1 VRLFRPESEADLT
14 DWIAVSRDR
23 FPEEGVPVVTA
34 ATGDP
39 AVRGLDPLPRLGVST
54 SSLSGVV
61 DFRPKDLTITVGAG
75 MRLSALDDLVAA
87 AGLWLPLA
95 GMPENRSV
103 GGWVAS
109 APAGEFDGSFG
120 PVRRHVLA
128 CSLLLWDGRITR
140 WGRPVMKNVA
150 GYDVNKLVCGSRA
163 RLGIVTSVTL
173 RLWPRPRVVRRF
185 DLEGEALR
193 EHGAAFAGAP
203 RFEAAVWRCRPGGGN
218 PIMASVSITGGP
230 KSVSSRAEAL
240 ECWAGDRDIGIKEE
254 DPESMGPAPTSG
266 DRSARPSGSAAYRI
280 TFGRRY
286 LKAGLRDL
294 DRRLAADVDPWSLE
308 AFPATGVVRLLTA
321 QQKAAG
327 QRQAPAW
334 LTTIADTVGGAAVPQ
349 PALDSPAVRVE
360 RGGQAEHD
368 AARRMRSTTSRDIER
383 RWLGAFA
390 GLEGPWQADYL

>member
-1 VRLFRPESEADLT
+1 MRLFRPESEADLVE
-14 DWIAVSRDR
+14 WIAVSRDR

-54 SSLSGVV
+54 SSLSDVI
-61 DFRPKDLTITVGAG
+61 DFRPKDLTVTVGAG
-75 MRLSALDDLVAA
+75 MRLSALDGLVAD

-109 APAGEFDGSFG
+109 APAGEFDASFG

-203 RFEAAVWRCRPGGGN
+203 RFEAAVWRCPPGGGN
-218 PIMASVSITGGP
+218 SITASVSMTGGP
-230 KSVSSRAEAL
+230 KCVSSRAEAL
-240 ECWAGDRDIGIKEE
+240 VRWAGDRDIGIKEE
-254 DPESMGPAPTSG
+254 DPESTGSAPTSG
-266 DRSARPSGSAAYRI
+266 DRSARPSASAAYRI

-286 LKAGLRDL
+286 LAAGLRDL
-294 DRRLAADVDPWSLE
+294 DRRLAGDVDPWSVE
-308 AFPATGVVRLLTA
+308 TFPVTGIVRVLTA

-334 LTTIADTVGGAAVPQ
+334 LTTIADTVGRAAVPQ
-349 PALDSPAVRVE
+349 PALETPAVRVE

-383 RWLGAFA
+383 RWLEAFA

>member
-1 VRLFRPESEADLT
+1 MRLFRPEFEADLAE
-14 DWIAVSRDR
+14 WIAASRDR

-34 ATGDP
+34 ATADP
-39 AVRGLDPLPRLGVST
+39 AVPGLDPLPRLGVST
-54 SSLSGVV
+54 SGLSDVT
-61 DFRPKDLTITVGAG
+61 DFRPKDLAVTVGAG
-75 MRLSALDDLVAA
+75 MRLSALDSLIGD

-128 CSLLLWDGRITR
+128 CTLLLWDGRVTR

-163 RLGIVTSVTL
+163 RLGIVASVTL

-193 EHGAAFAGAP
+193 EYGAAFAGAP
-203 RFEAAVWRCRPGGGN
+203 RFEAVVWRCRPGGGN
-218 PIMASVSITGGP
+218 PITASVSMTGGP
-230 KSVSSRAEAL
+230 KSVSSRAEAM
-240 ECWAGDRDIGIKEE
+240 ERWAGDREIRVTEE
-254 DPESMGPAPTSG
+254 DPEPTAPVPASQ
-266 DRSARPSGSAAYRI
+266 DRSARPSASAAYRI

-286 LKAGLRDL
+286 LTAGLRDL
-294 DRRLAADVDPWSLE
+294 DRRLAGDVDPWSLE
-308 AFPATGVVRLLTA
+308 AFPATGVVRVLTA

-334 LTTIADTVGGAAVPQ
+334 LTTIADTVGRAAVPQ
-349 PALDSPAVRVE
+349 PALDTPAVRVE
-360 RGGQAEHD
+360 RGGRAEHD
-368 AARRMRSTTSRDIER
+368 AARRMRSTTARDIER
-383 RWLGAFA
+383 RWLEAFA
-390 GLEGPWQADYL
+390 GVEGPWQMDYL